1 MIGHPFRRTGRFAP
15 SDMFFENRLFAMEAD
30 EIDLDDIDN
39 NIDMDNVLDRAI
51 HTKTSIA
58 NDSNDSNDSNECV
71 GFSERSP

>member
-1 MIGHPFRRTGRFAP
+1 
-15 SDMFFENRLFAMEAD
+15 MFFENRLFAVEAD